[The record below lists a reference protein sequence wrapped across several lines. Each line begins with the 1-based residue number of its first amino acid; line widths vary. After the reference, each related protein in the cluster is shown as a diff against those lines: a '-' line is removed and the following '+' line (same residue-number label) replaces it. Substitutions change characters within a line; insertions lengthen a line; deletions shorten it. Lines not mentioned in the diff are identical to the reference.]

1 MHQLRIGLQKTKE
14 VMRNDVNMSRNG
26 ENTIRRSGSIEPP
39 FRRESALVDIG
50 ISHDVHDMLDL
61 LGVSTEK

>member
-1 MHQLRIGLQKTKE
+1 MRQLRIGLQKTKE

-39 FRRESALVDIG
+39 LRRESALVDIG
-50 ISHDVHDMLDL
+50 ISHDVHNVLDL
-61 LGVSTEK
+61 VGLSAEK

>member
-1 MHQLRIGLQKTKE
+1 
-14 VMRNDVNMSRNG
+14 MRNDVNMSRNG

-39 FRRESALVDIG
+39 LRRESALVDIG